1 MKKILV
7 FKISKGTVKW
17 RIATLLLNEYKKSLD
32 EIRNHS
38 SLMCSSEVATKT
50 LTAML
55 KDGVVEKVYDERYS
69 LTKSAVEAMRKSID
83 SEMPAQAAPAYE
95 FRPLSKKN
103 MPSTLGTRPG
113 SNEFRKWKS
122 IG

>member
-17 RIATLLLNEYKKSLD
+17 RMAALLLNETKKSLD
-32 EIRNHS
+32 EVTSHS

-55 KDGVVEKVYDERYS
+55 KDGVVEKCEDGKYS
-69 LTKSAVEAMRKSID
+69 LTKSAVEVVRKAIE
-83 SEMPAQAAPAYE
+83 SERPAQAAPAYE

-103 MPSTLGTRPG
+103 IPSTLGTRPG